1 MTATVTMAI
10 VGKGVV
16 VVGLKSEP
24 VAVAV
29 ATARTGNNQQRA
41 AKTAVAAA
49 VASAV
54 ATAGA
59 ANNQQRAAKTVAAVA
74 EVATAGAD
82 NNQQRAAKTAAA
94 AMATVEKTTNKEQLK

>member
-1 MTATVTMAI
+1 
-10 VGKGVV
+10 
-16 VVGLKSEP
+16 
-24 VAVAV
+24 
-29 ATARTGNNQQRA
+29 
-41 AKTAVAAA
+41 
-49 VASAV
+49 V

-59 ANNQQRAAKTVAAVA
+59 ANNQQRAAKMVAAVA